1 MEYPVNKNG
10 ICAFKENDMTT
21 KQIIDRI
28 NMIKSKENKTEDEY
42 TEIQDLL
49 LEVDEC
55 NENLSKYSGFDELK
69 E

>member
-1 MEYPVNKNG
+1 
-10 ICAFKENDMTT
+10 MTT